1 MNTIHRIEAV
11 LVRRFNK
18 AAFSGSPPYEVCLE
32 TDEEQRWRVALRR
45 LNAFSLRH
53 SDTRIP
59 ARLFFDRHKNI
70 YLERPLRWGNM
81 PPEVYEPMVEALDRV
96 NRKYKRTHTL
106 IYKKIS
112 NEEAGIIVEQAAQVI
127 ARVHDFYITSGLVPP
142 PI

>member
-18 AAFSGSPPYEVCLE
+18 AAFSGAPPYAVCLE
-32 TDEEQRWRVALRR
+32 TDEEQHWRVALRR

-53 SDTRIP
+53 NDSRIP
-59 ARLFFDRHKNI
+59 AHLFFDRHKNV

-112 NEEAGIIVEQAAQVI
+112 NEEASIIVEQAAQVI

>member
-18 AAFSGSPPYEVCLE
+18 AAFSGAPPYAVCLE
-32 TDEEQRWRVALRR
+32 TDEEQLCRVALRR
-45 LNAFSLRH
+45 LNVFSLRH

-59 ARLFFDRHKNI
+59 ANLFFDRHKNI
-70 YLERPLRWGNM
+70 YLEHQLRWSEI
-81 PPEVYEPMVEALDRV
+81 PPNAYEPMVEALDLV

-112 NEEAGIIVEQAAQVI
+112 GEEASIIVEQAAQVI